1 MPELTQLD
9 REKSMIRYLP
19 PKGMAGLARLRVRWR
34 RRSPR
39 PPAITTAMVLLVSW
53 LTKRP
58 DFLGFTVDWEH
69 RYSPDLPLYLQ
80 LSLGGAVVHLSQHYG
95 DASPGAKVMVHM
107 GGLAGYHARL
117 SAKQY
122 RFARPGLVDEPW
134 GAVTMTVHDPFS
146 NRLVFTE
153 FR

>member
-1 MPELTQLD
+1 MARAGGARSFVELRRGVKVSYFVKVVPCLRMFD
-9 REKSMIRYLP
+9 EEKAREFY
-19 PKGMAGLARLRVRWR
+19 V
-34 RRSPR
+34 
-39 PPAITTAMVLLVSW
+39 
-53 LTKRP
+53 